1 MAFAQYRVE
10 SERMGLVPKSPLVTV
25 IIPTYNWS
33 AVLPYSIDSVL
44 RQTMDDFELLVIGD
58 GCTDDSEM
66 VVTSIPDSRVRWINL
81 PSNTGHQA
89 GPNNRGLR
97 EARGEFIAYLG
108 HDDIWLGH
116 HLECM
121 IAALESSGAAVAYSL
136 LSRIFPGKS
145 VGSPVFPGLE
155 GAGGGTP
162 SCTVYRRS
170 VTDRIGGWGDYR
182 ELRLPPDADL
192 FSRAQEA
199 GFATVFVPRLTAIK
213 FPASAR
219 KNVYRDKPSHEQAWW
234 FEKINSRPDF
244 EQIHL
249 IEMMVAGEAAR
260 AMPARN
266 LFRILIEEVIKRLVW
281 RLRRK
286 SGLNAMFWTAKGG
299 GIEHVRKY
307 KGL

>member
-1 MAFAQYRVE
+1 MVRV
-10 SERMGLVPKSPLVTV
+10 SKSPLVTV

-33 AVLPYSIDSVL
+33 AVLPYAINSVL

-58 GCTDDSEM
+58 GCTDDSET
-66 VVTSIPDSRVRWINL
+66 VVSSIPDPRVIWINL

-89 GPNNRGLR
+89 GPNNRGLA

-108 HDDIWLGH
+108 HDDLWLGH

-121 IAALESSGAAVAYSL
+121 IAALESSDAGVAVSL
-136 LSRIFPGKS
+136 LSRILPGKR
-145 VGSPVFPGLE
+145 VGSPTFPKGST
-155 GAGGGTP
+155 GATP

-170 VTDRIGGWGDYR
+170 VTDRIGGWKDYR

-192 FSRAQEA
+192 FSRAKAA
-199 GFATVFVPRLTAIK
+199 GFATVFVPRLTALK

-234 FEKINSRPDF
+234 FEKICSRPDF
-244 EQIHL
+244 EQSHL

-266 LFRILIEEVIKRLVW
+266 LFRILIEQVIKRLVW
-281 RLRRK
+281 RLSRK
-286 SGLNAMFWTAKGG
+286 SGVKAIFWTAKGG
-299 GIEHVRKY
+299 GIDHAKKY